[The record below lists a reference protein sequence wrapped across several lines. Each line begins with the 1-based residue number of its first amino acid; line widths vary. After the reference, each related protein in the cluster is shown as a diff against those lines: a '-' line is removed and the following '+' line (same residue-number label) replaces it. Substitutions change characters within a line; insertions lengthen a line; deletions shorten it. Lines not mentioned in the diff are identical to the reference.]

1 MLQSFRP
8 AWRLHYMG
16 LDNSFLI
23 SPPKPAEVTNTMRK
37 NTNRA
42 ARLALGVAT
51 LGAAGIL
58 GSLVAGPASAAGF
71 AGNLPTSFSPVVGHV
86 YLDDNT
92 AGTNTIGAFDRHA
105 DGSLTPM
112 PGSPFPAG
120 GAGTGAG
127 LASQGALQFSSDGA
141 YLLAVDAGSNQI
153 SVLRVG
159 WDGSLQLVP
168 GGVVSSGGPTPV
180 SIAVHGG
187 LVYVANSG
195 AAGPNFT
202 GFTLSPWGLLQP
214 LAGSTVAL
222 PGATATLPTGSQPD
236 DVLFNSIGNTLVG
249 NLTGT
254 SQIESFSVGFN
265 GLLTAA
271 PGSPLAA
278 QGAGPFGSE
287 FRPTD
292 PFQLFVSN
300 AHNGAG
306 LGTVSAFNVGW
317 NGALSPIAAVP
328 FADGQTAPCW
338 VEITHDGQFLFTVN
352 TGSGD
357 ISRFWIAPNGTL
369 TLLGSTPVSATGGV
383 GAVDAR
389 LSPDGRTLY
398 VDESRI
404 GAVGAFAVNG
414 GNLTELPSSP
424 TSLPAGATPA
434 GIVVN

>member
-1 MLQSFRP
+1 
-8 AWRLHYMG
+8 
-16 LDNSFLI
+16 
-23 SPPKPAEVTNTMRK
+23 MRK
-37 NTNRA
+37 HTYDA

-51 LGAAGIL
+51 LATAGTLSFFAAGSANAN
-58 GSLVAGPASAAGF
+58 GVAGNP
-71 AGNLPTSFSPVVGHV
+71 PTSVSPVVGHV

-92 AGTNTIGAFDRHA
+92 VGANTIGAFYRHA
-105 DGSLTPM
+105 DGSLSPM

-120 GAGTGAG
+120 GAGTGSG
-127 LASQGALQFSSDGA
+127 LASQGALQLSSDGR
-141 YLLAVDAGSNQI
+141 YLLAVDAGSNQV

-168 GGVVSSGGPTPV
+168 GGVISSGGPTPV
-180 SIAVHGG
+180 SIAVHGD

-195 AAGPNFT
+195 AVGPNFT
-202 GFTLSPWGLLQP
+202 GFTLSPWGQLQP
-214 LAGSTVAL
+214 LAGSTVPLAN
-222 PGATATLPTGSQPD
+222 GSQPD
-236 DVLFNSIGNTLVG
+236 DVLFNSIGRALVG

-254 SQIESFSVGFN
+254 SQIESFAVGWN

-271 PGSPLAA
+271 PGSPLTA
-278 QGAGPFGSE
+278 QGLGPFGSE
-287 FRPTD
+287 FRPTN

-300 AHNGAG
+300 AHNGTG
-306 LGTVSAFNVGW
+306 LGTVSAFNVAW
-317 NGALSPIAAVP
+317 DGALSSITGSP

-352 TGSGD
+352 TASGN
-357 ISRFWIAPNGTL
+357 ISRYWIAPNGIL
-369 TLLGSTPVSATGGV
+369 TLLGSTPVNATGGV

-404 GAVGAFAVNG
+404 GAVGAFAVTG
-414 GNLTELPSSP
+414 GNLTELPGSP
-424 TSLPAGATPA
+424 ISLPAGATPA

>member
-1 MLQSFRP
+1 
-8 AWRLHYMG
+8 
-16 LDNSFLI
+16 
-23 SPPKPAEVTNTMRK
+23 MRK

-42 ARLALGVAT
+42 ACIALGVAT
-51 LGAAGIL
+51 LSGAGIL
-58 GSLVAGPASAAGF
+58 GTLVAGPASAAGV
-71 AGNLPTSFSPVVGHV
+71 AANIPINFSPVVGHV

-92 AGTNTIGAFDRHA
+92 AGANTIGAFDRHA
-105 DGSLTPM
+105 DGSLSPM

-127 LASQGALQFSSDGA
+127 LASQGALQLSSDGR
-141 YLLAVDAGSNQI
+141 YLVAVDAGSDQI
-153 SVLRVG
+153 SVLRLG
-159 WDGSLQLVP
+159 WDGVPQLVP

-180 SIAVHGG
+180 SIAVHGS

-195 AAGPNFT
+195 AVGPNFT
-202 GFTLSPWGLLQP
+202 GFTLYPWGQLQP
-214 LAGSTVAL
+214 LAGSTVTV
-222 PGATATLPTGSQPD
+222 PNGSQPD
-236 DVLFNSIGNTLVG
+236 DVLFNSIGNALVG

-254 SQIESFSVGFN
+254 SQIESFSVGFG

-278 QGAGPFGSE
+278 QGLGPFGSE

-300 AHNGAG
+300 AHNGTG
-306 LGTVSAFNVGW
+306 LGTVSAFNVAW
-317 NGALSPIAAVP
+317 DGALSPIGASP
-328 FADGQTAPCW
+328 FADAQTAPCW
-338 VEITHDGQFLFTVN
+338 VEISHDGQFLFTVN
-352 TGSGD
+352 TASGD
-357 ISRFWIAPNGTL
+357 ISRYWIAPNGTL

-404 GAVGAFAVNG
+404 GSVGAFAVEG

>member
-1 MLQSFRP
+1 
-8 AWRLHYMG
+8 
-16 LDNSFLI
+16 
-23 SPPKPAEVTNTMRK
+23 MRK

-51 LGAAGIL
+51 LGGAGFL
-58 GSLVAGPASAAGF
+58 GTLFSGSASATGVS
-71 AGNLPTSFSPVVGHV
+71 GHWPPSFSPVVGHV

-92 AGTNTIGAFDRHA
+92 AGTNTIGAFDRHL

-112 PGSPFPAG
+112 PGSPFSAG

-127 LASQGALQFSSDGA
+127 LASQGALQLSSNGQ
-141 YLLAVDAGSNQI
+141 YLVAVDAGSSQI

-159 WDGSLQLVP
+159 GDGSLQLVP
-168 GGVVSSGGPTPV
+168 GGVVPSGGPTPV
-180 SIAVHGG
+180 SIAVHGN

-195 AAGPNFT
+195 ALGPNFT
-202 GFTLSPWGLLQP
+202 GFTLSPWGQLQP
-214 LAGSTVAL
+214 LAGSTVPL
-222 PGATATLPTGSQPD
+222 PNGSQPD

-254 SQIESFSVGFN
+254 SQIESFSVGF
-265 GLLTAA
+265 GGRLSAA
-271 PGSPLAA
+271 PGSPLVA
-278 QGAGPFGSE
+278 QGLGPFGSE

-306 LGTVSAFNVGW
+306 LGTVSAFNVAW
-317 NGALSPIAAVP
+317 DGALSSIGASP

-338 VEITHDGQFLFTVN
+338 VEISHDGQFLFTVN
-352 TGSGD
+352 TASGD
-357 ISRFWIAPNGTL
+357 ISRYWIAPNGTL
-369 TLLGSTPVSATGGV
+369 TLLGSTPVSESGGV

-398 VDESRI
+398 VDESGI
-404 GAVGAFAVNG
+404 GAVGAFAVDG

-424 TSLPAGATPA
+424 TSLPAGATAA
-434 GIVVN
+434 GLVVN